1 MNEYK
6 LIFGPVILLFATL
19 AHAQPDALTLDR
31 AVEIAIERAPQMQ
44 ARTAALESAQAQA
57 VSAGRLPD
65 PELVAG
71 VENLPIDTADRFS
84 LTRDFM
90 TMRKVGLMQTF
101 PNHDKRRLQ
110 GERAERAIGV
120 AQAELQKSEF
130 ETARATAEA
139 WIACAVAEQ
148 SLSRLR
154 EIKPETDLQAEAA
167 RAALSSG
174 RTATSEALM
183 AQTLAARLDE
193 RILALE
199 QDMEMKRA
207 ELARWIGDEAAR
219 PLAALP
225 ADRTIE
231 HSMESLVA
239 GVPEHAPLAPLAARL
254 KAAQTDV
261 ELARAEKKP
270 DWSTELSY
278 AKRGAAFSDMVSLE
292 FRIGLPLFSK
302 HRQDPV
308 IAGKLAAVRAEEAE
322 REAEV
327 RMHTAEVQTAF
338 TQWRRGR
345 ERAQQYKNELLPL
358 ARDRSRAATASYS
371 AGRGDLRGAVN
382 ALTEEINTQL
392 EYVELQAAVSRAWAF
407 LHLLHDSED
416 SK

>member
-1 MNEYK
+1 
-6 LIFGPVILLFATL
+6 
-19 AHAQPDALTLDR
+19 
-31 AVEIAIERAPQMQ
+31 
-44 ARTAALESAQAQA
+44 
-57 VSAGRLPD
+57 
-65 PELVAG
+65 
-71 VENLPIDTADRFS
+71 
-84 LTRDFM
+84 
-90 TMRKVGLMQTF
+90 
-101 PNHDKRRLQ
+101 
-110 GERAERAIGV
+110 
-120 AQAELQKSEF
+120 
-130 ETARATAEA
+130 
-139 WIACAVAEQ
+139 
-148 SLSRLR
+148 
-154 EIKPETDLQAEAA
+154 
-167 RAALSSG
+167 
-174 RTATSEALM
+174 M

-199 QDMEMKRA
+199 QDVEMKRA
-207 ELARWIGDEAAR
+207 ELARWIGDEATR

-225 ADRTIE
+225 VDRAIE
-231 HSMESLVA
+231 HSMDSLVA

-254 KAAQTDV
+254 AAAQTDV

-308 IAGKLAAVRAEEAE
+308 IAGKLADVRAQEAE
-322 REAEV
+322 REVEV

-371 AGRGDLRGAVN
+371 AGRGDLRGAVD

-392 EYVELQAAVSRAWAF
+392 EYVELQAAVLRAWAF